1 MRRDLRHQNAQKAD
15 YRPRSQEKV
24 RTGDGKAS
32 DPRRN
37 NRGPGTPVWGPGTV
51 AGRRSS
57 AFQSPVPLSF
67 TKTPLFV
74 YEKGVKGD
82 SYTKMPLFVYERSEK
97 GRSYTKT
104 PLFVYEKGKPRE
116 E

>member
-57 AFQSPVPLSF
+57 AFQSPVPLS
-67 TKTPLFV
+67 
-74 YEKGVKGD
+74 
-82 SYTKMPLFVYERSEK
+82 YTKMPLFVYERGAD

-104 PLFVYEKGKPRE
+104 PLFVYEPLKTTPSYTKTPLSVYETRE
-116 E
+116 ID